1 MINHIVLSGRLTKEP
16 EFRTL
21 PNGTNVTTFN
31 LAVQRNF
38 KNQNN
43 EYDADFF
50 NCVVFGNKAQNFAQ
64 YVAKGNIVNV
74 AGRLQSRSY
83 ENQNGQRVFVTEV
96 ICNDYQLLPQSNN
109 IGGNNN
115 GQNFNNGSNQQYNN
129 YQNSQNTQ
137 KGRKQPNDWQQKQQQ
152 NNFNNQQAGNPFA
165 NTNGNDPLN
174 INDEDLPF

>member
-21 PNGTNVTTFN
+21 PNGRSVTSFS

-109 IGGNNN
+109 TGGNNN
-115 GQNFNNGSNQQYNN
+115 GQNFNNGNNQQYNN

-137 KGRKQPNDWQQKQQQ
+137 RGQKQPNDWQQKQQQ

-165 NTNGNDPLN
+165 NGDDVLD
-174 INDEDLPF
+174 IEDLPF